1 MKNNNVNLGITM
13 GILLGLFISMLWG
26 YNLIWGKT
34 FFGKEVLSQ
43 YATNQKIALYQT
55 FQDIRDPV
63 GAEHK
68 NVSYFSKDFD
78 AHMYIKRILLIT
90 DMCAEN
96 VFDYYIKEVSQKH
109 EVDIDYSRRII
120 KFNKT
125 LDNKHEFEG
134 CIRIVQCTPVL
145 VEITI
150 RR

>member
-1 MKNNNVNLGITM
+1 MKKNNVNLGITI
-13 GILLGLFISMLWG
+13 GILLGLLISMFWG

-63 GAEHK
+63 GAEYK
-68 NVSYFSKDFD
+68 KVSYFSKDYD
-78 AHMYIKRILLIT
+78 AHMYIKRILVIT
-90 DMCAEN
+90 DMSAEN
-96 VFDYYIKEVSQKH
+96 VLDYYIKEISRKH
-109 EVDIDYSRRII
+109 EADIDYSRRII
-120 KFNKT
+120 KFNKA
-125 LDNKHEFEG
+125 LDNKYDFEG
-134 CIRIVQCTPVL
+134 YVRIVQCTPVL